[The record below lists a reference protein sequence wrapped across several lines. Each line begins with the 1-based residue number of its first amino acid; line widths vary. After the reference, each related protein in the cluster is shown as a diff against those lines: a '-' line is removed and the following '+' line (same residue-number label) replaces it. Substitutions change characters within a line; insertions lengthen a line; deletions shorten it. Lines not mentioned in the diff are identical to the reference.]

1 MSIID
6 LCCVCSSIESFKT
19 MSLCQYSI
27 VFALLFVGAFGY
39 GDNELFLPLKTLQKM
54 HHKHNEP
61 SCSSQKSRSENGAII
76 LEMKHKDYCF
86 RSRGDLNKR
95 LQKRLLADDIRV
107 RSIQSN
113 IKKISSKQ
121 VEALSQTTTTQI
133 PINSGVTMQT
143 LNYIVTVTLG
153 GRNMTVIVDTG
164 SDLTWVQ
171 CQPCRLCYNQP
182 EPLFNPSISP
192 SFQTVAC
199 NSSACLSL
207 ESATGYSG
215 LCGTNS
221 QTCGYLVSY
230 GDGSYTKGDLGQDHL
245 VLGRTSVDNFVF
257 GCGRNNRGL
266 FGLASGLMGLGRSD
280 LSLISQTSGVFGGV
294 FSYCLP
300 STEAESSGS
309 LIFGGDP
316 SVFKNS
322 TPISYTKM
330 VPNPQLFSFYFL
342 NLTGMTIGGVAV
354 QDSSFGKSGFLIDSG
369 TVITR
374 LPPSIY
380 KAIKAEFLKQFS
392 GYPSVPGYSILDTC
406 FDLSTYEEVNIP
418 TIKVHF
424 EGDAQMEVDVAG
436 VFYFVKNDASQVCLA
451 LASLQYEGEIGIIGN
466 FQQRNTRVIY
476 DTKQSQVG
484 FAKETCSFM

>member
-1 MSIID
+1 
-6 LCCVCSSIESFKT
+6 

-27 VFALLFVGAFGY
+27 VFALLFVGAFGH
-39 GDNELFLPLKTLQKM
+39 GDEELFLPLKTLQKIQ
-54 HHKHNEP
+54 HNHNEP
-61 SCSSQKSRSENGAII
+61 TCSSQKSRSENGAVM

-86 RSRGDLNKR
+86 RSRGDLSKR

-107 RSIQSN
+107 LSIQSH
-113 IKKISSKQ
+113 IKNVSSKQ
-121 VEALSQTTTTQI
+121 VEALSQTTTQI
-133 PINSGVTMQT
+133 PINSGVSMQT

-192 SFQTVAC
+192 SFQSVAC
-199 NSSACLSL
+199 NSSACQSL
-207 ESATGYSG
+207 ESATGNSG

-221 QTCGYLVSY
+221 QTCSYLVSY
-230 GDGSYTKGDLGQDHL
+230 GDGSYTKGELGQDHL
-245 VLGRTSVDNFVF
+245 VLGSSSVDNFVF

-280 LSLISQTSGVFGGV
+280 LSLISQSSGVFGGV

-309 LIFGGDP
+309 LVFGGDT

-322 TPISYTKM
+322 TPISYTNM

-342 NLTGMTIGGVAV
+342 NLTGMTVGGVAV
-354 QDSSFGKSGFLIDSG
+354 QDSSFGRSGFLIDSG

-380 KAIKAEFLKQFS
+380 KAVKAEFLKQFS
-392 GYPSVPGYSILDTC
+392 GYPSVSGYSILDTC
-406 FDLSTYEEVNIP
+406 FDLSAYEEVNIP
-418 TIKVHF
+418 TIKIYF
-424 EGDAQMEVDVAG
+424 EGGAEMEVDVAG
-436 VFYFVKNDASQVCLA
+436 VFYFVKSDASQVCLA
-451 LASLQYEGEIGIIGN
+451 LASLQYEDEIGIIGN

>member
-1 MSIID
+1 
-6 LCCVCSSIESFKT
+6 

-27 VFALLFVGAFGY
+27 VFALLFVGAFVH
-39 GDNELFLPLKTLQKM
+39 GDEELFLPLKTLQKM
-54 HHKHNEP
+54 HHNHNQP

-95 LQKRLLADDIRV
+95 QQKVLLADDVRV
-107 RSIQSN
+107 RSIQSH
-113 IKKISSKQ
+113 IKNVTSQ
-121 VEALSQTTTTQI
+121 QAEALSNTTTQI

-192 SFQTVAC
+192 SFQSVAC
-199 NSSACLSL
+199 NSSACQSL
-207 ESATGYSG
+207 ESATGNSG

-221 QTCGYLVSY
+221 QTCGYDVSY
-230 GDGSYTKGDLGQDHL
+230 GDGSYTKGELGQDHL

-257 GCGRNNRGL
+257 GCGKNNRGL

-309 LIFGGDP
+309 LVFGGDA

-322 TPISYTKM
+322 TPVSYTKM

-380 KAIKAEFLKQFS
+380 KAVKPEFLKQFS
-392 GYPSVPGYSILDTC
+392 GYPSAPGYSILDTC
-406 FDLSTYEEVNIP
+406 FDLSAYEEVNIP
-418 TIKVHF
+418 TIKIYF
-424 EGDAQMEVDVAG
+424 EGNAEMEVDVAG
-436 VFYFVKNDASQVCLA
+436 VLYFVKSDASQACLA
-451 LASLQYEGEIGIIGN
+451 LASLQYEDEIGIIGN

>member
-1 MSIID
+1 
-6 LCCVCSSIESFKT
+6 
-19 MSLCQYSI
+19 
-27 VFALLFVGAFGY
+27 
-39 GDNELFLPLKTLQKM
+39 
-54 HHKHNEP
+54 
-61 SCSSQKSRSENGAII
+61 
-76 LEMKHKDYCF
+76 
-86 RSRGDLNKR
+86 
-95 LQKRLLADDIRV
+95 
-107 RSIQSN
+107 
-113 IKKISSKQ
+113 
-121 VEALSQTTTTQI
+121 
-133 PINSGVTMQT
+133 
-143 LNYIVTVTLG
+143 
-153 GRNMTVIVDTG
+153 MTVIVDTG
-164 SDLTWVQ
+164 SDLTWIQ

-199 NSSACLSL
+199 NSSACQSL
-207 ESATGYSG
+207 ESATGNSG

-221 QTCGYLVSY
+221 RTCGYYVSY
-230 GDGSYTKGDLGQDHL
+230 GDGSYTKGELGQDHL

-280 LSLISQTSGVFGGV
+280 LSLISQTFDVFGGV

-300 STEAESSGS
+300 STEAESESSGS
-309 LIFGGDP
+309 LIFGNDP

-322 TPISYTKM
+322 TPISYTNM
-330 VPNPQLFSFYFL
+330 VQNPQLFSFYFL

-380 KAIKAEFLKQFS
+380 KAVKAEFLKQFS

-424 EGDAQMEVDVAG
+424 EGSAEMEVDVAG
-436 VFYFVKNDASQVCLA
+436 VFYFVKSDASQVCLA
-451 LASLQYEGEIGIIGN
+451 LASLQYDGEIGIIGN
-466 FQQRNTRVIY
+466 FQQKNTRVIY